1 MICYLFSIYEII
13 MPRPPKQK
21 LEFNADSVKKHLQ
34 EIYNQLE
41 ELRVRAV
48 RDYNRAVNYIKDEA
62 DTVAMEIPRNNA
74 MKSIETFF
82 SKKTELFKL
91 HAQIT
96 QTLGKSGEAEA
107 KEIGV
112 WGEDTKLE
120 LQKMLQDLQEKPKK

>member
-1 MICYLFSIYEII
+1 

-21 LEFNADSVKKHLQ
+21 LDFTTDSVKKHLQ

-41 ELRVRAV
+41 ELRTRAV
-48 RDYNRAVNYIKDEA
+48 RDYNRAINYIRDEP

-82 SKKTELFKL
+82 QKKTELFKL

-96 QTLGKSGEAEA
+96 RDLIKAGDADLKDNA
-107 KEIGV
+107 V

-120 LQKMLQDLQEKPKK
+120 LQKMLQDLQEGPK